1 MDTGI
6 EMICGKCHMHRKFK
20 DHHGKNTEY
29 TCEEACQS
37 QFDRHGKPNNLRRM
51 AINFTSW
58 VKPGHGTYH
67 IGSAALLMSSDVN
80 ELLLVMGDF
89 KPSQWQRNVTFVSPF
104 QDSIVTKHAMSEDD
118 AREDGMWKH
127 WDQLEEDIEKSM
139 ILYKEDLEP
148 RLELVE
154 ELLRNKWH
162 LAYTSVNAHNT

>member
-1 MDTGI
+1 
-6 EMICGKCHMHRKFK
+6 
-20 DHHGKNTEY
+20 
-29 TCEEACQS
+29 
-37 QFDRHGKPNNLRRM
+37 
-51 AINFTSW
+51 
-58 VKPGHGTYH
+58 
-67 IGSAALLMSSDVN
+67 
-80 ELLLVMGDF
+80 MGDF